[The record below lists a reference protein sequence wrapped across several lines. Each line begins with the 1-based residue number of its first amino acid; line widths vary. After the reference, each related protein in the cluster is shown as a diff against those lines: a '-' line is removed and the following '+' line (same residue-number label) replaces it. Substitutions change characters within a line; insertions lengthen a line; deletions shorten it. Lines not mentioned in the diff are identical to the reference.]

1 MEHYTK
7 PGRALPKKKVHEDKL
22 ERLRHTAAHFQDE
35 EK

>member
-1 MEHYTK
+1 MKFLDEDV
-7 PGRALPKKKVHEDKL
+7 KKVHKDKL